1 MLMNKEM
8 IENYRR
14 KLREDERAENTINK
28 YIRDIKDFYMFLDGK
43 EINKEI
49 VMKYKQRLSNNYK
62 GTSANSMLAAVNGFL
77 SFMGQDNL
85 KVKFFKIQKK
95 TFRDKDREL
104 SKEEYARLIKAAGNK
119 GNERLSLLMQSICT
133 MGIRVSEHKFITAE
147 ALRTGR
153 ITIVNKGRE
162 RAVFMPKELRE
173 LLLAYCKKNGIKS
186 GAVFVTRGGRP
197 MNRSNIWSEMK
208 KLCETAG
215 VDSEKVFPHN
225 LRHLFALTYYRL
237 EKDIVRL
244 ADILGH
250 YSVETTRI
258 YTYTSTDEHAKI
270 LSKLGLII

>member
-1 MLMNKEM
+1 M

-49 VMKYKQRLSNNYK
+49 VMEYKQRLSNNYK

-104 SKEEYARLIKAAGNK
+104 SKEEYARLIKAAGSK

-153 ITIVNKGRE
+153 ITIVIRAGKGL
-162 RAVFMPKELRE
+162 FLCLRS
-173 LLLAYCKKNGIKS
+173 LGNCFWHTAKK
-186 GAVFVTRGGRP
+186 
-197 MNRSNIWSEMK
+197 ME
-208 KLCETAG
+208 
-215 VDSEKVFPHN
+215 
-225 LRHLFALTYYRL
+225 
-237 EKDIVRL
+237 
-244 ADILGH
+244 
-250 YSVETTRI
+250 
-258 YTYTSTDEHAKI
+258 
-270 LSKLGLII
+270 

>member
-49 VMKYKQRLSNNYK
+49 VMEYKQRLSNNYK

-104 SKEEYARLIKAAGNK
+104 SKEEYARLIKAAGSK

-173 LLLAYCKKNGIKS
+173 LLLAYCKK
-186 GAVFVTRGGRP
+186 
-197 MNRSNIWSEMK
+197 ME
-208 KLCETAG
+208 
-215 VDSEKVFPHN
+215 
-225 LRHLFALTYYRL
+225 
-237 EKDIVRL
+237 
-244 ADILGH
+244 
-250 YSVETTRI
+250 
-258 YTYTSTDEHAKI
+258 
-270 LSKLGLII
+270 

>member
-1 MLMNKEM
+1 M
-8 IENYRR
+8 IENYRQ
-14 KLREDERAENTINK
+14 KLREDERAENTISK
-28 YIRDIKDFYMFLDGK
+28 YIRDIKDFYVFLNGK

-49 VMKYKQRLSNNYK
+49 VMEYKQMLSDNYK
-62 GTSANSMLAAVNGFL
+62 GTSANSMLTALNGFL
-77 SFMGQDNL
+77 SFMGQENL
-85 KVKFFKIQKK
+85 KVKLFKIQKK

-104 SKEEYARLIKAAGNK
+104 SKQEYTRLIKAAGCK
-119 GNERLSLLMQSICT
+119 GNERLALLMQSICT

-173 LLLAYCKKNGIKS
+173 LLLGYCRKNGIKS
-186 GAVFVTRGGRP
+186 GAVFVTRSGKP

-215 VDSEKVFPHN
+215 VDSGKVFPHN

-250 YSVETTRI
+250 SSVETTRI
-258 YTYTSTDEHAKI
+258 YTYTSTDEHTKI
-270 LSKLGLII
+270 LSKLGLVI

>member
-8 IENYRR
+8 IENYRQ
-14 KLREDERAENTINK
+14 KLREDERAENTISK
-28 YIRDIKDFYMFLDGK
+28 YIRDIKDFYVFLNGK

-49 VMKYKQRLSNNYK
+49 VMEYKQMLSDNYK
-62 GTSANSMLAAVNGFL
+62 GTSANSMLTALNGFL
-77 SFMGQDNL
+77 SFMGQENL
-85 KVKFFKIQKK
+85 KVKLFKIQKK

-104 SKEEYARLIKAAGNK
+104 SKQEYTRLIKAAGCK
-119 GNERLSLLMQSICT
+119 GNERLALLMQSICT

-173 LLLAYCKKNGIKS
+173 LLLGYCRKNGIKS
-186 GAVFVTRGGRP
+186 GAVFVTRSGKP

-215 VDSEKVFPHN
+215 VDSGKVFPHN

-250 YSVETTRI
+250 SSVETTRI

-270 LSKLGLII
+270 LSKLGLVI

>member
-8 IENYRR
+8 IENYRQ
-14 KLREDERAENTINK
+14 KLREDERAENTISK
-28 YIRDIKDFYMFLDGK
+28 YIRDIKDFYVFLNGK

-49 VMKYKQRLSNNYK
+49 VMEYKQMLSDNYK
-62 GTSANSMLAAVNGFL
+62 GTSANSMLTALNGFL
-77 SFMGQDNL
+77 SFMGQENL
-85 KVKFFKIQKK
+85 KVKLFKIQKK

-104 SKEEYARLIKAAGNK
+104 SKQEYTRLIKAAGCK
-119 GNERLSLLMQSICT
+119 GNERLALLMQSICT

-173 LLLAYCKKNGIKS
+173 LLLGYCRKNGIKS
-186 GAVFVTRGGRP
+186 GAVFVTRSGKP

-215 VDSEKVFPHN
+215 VDSGKVFPHN

-250 YSVETTRI
+250 SSVETTRI
-258 YTYTSTDEHAKI
+258 YTYTSTDEHTKI
-270 LSKLGLII
+270 LSKLGLVI

>member
-49 VMKYKQRLSNNYK
+49 VMEYKQRLSNNYK

-104 SKEEYARLIKAAGNK
+104 SKEEYARLIKAAGSK
-119 GNERLSLLMQSICT
+119 GNESS
-133 MGIRVSEHKFITAE
+133 G
-147 ALRTGR
+147 
-153 ITIVNKGRE
+153 
-162 RAVFMPKELRE
+162 
-173 LLLAYCKKNGIKS
+173 KK
-186 GAVFVTRGGRP
+186 
-197 MNRSNIWSEMK
+197 
-208 KLCETAG
+208 
-215 VDSEKVFPHN
+215 
-225 LRHLFALTYYRL
+225 
-237 EKDIVRL
+237 
-244 ADILGH
+244 
-250 YSVETTRI
+250 
-258 YTYTSTDEHAKI
+258 
-270 LSKLGLII
+270 